1 MKRAKE
7 AERTANVRFYVKRT
21 AAVRIYAKRIAELF
35 SYIKERENYERKRQ
49 PYPENPG

>member
-7 AERTANVRFYVKRT
+7 AERTANVRFYM
-21 AAVRIYAKRIAELF
+21 KRIAELF